1 MSRKTP
7 NFAYCTWKFDNF
19 KGFQDH
25 FFYFLNTSYLL
36 ESLTVV

>member
-25 FFYFLNTSYLL
+25 FFLFFEYKLL
-36 ESLTVV
+36 A